1 MTTAMIVEMSRE
13 IALRIQF
20 AFVKVDELIFM
31 TIPHLG
37 MITNQKAQ
45 EATDDCQRIDC

>member
-1 MTTAMIVEMSRE
+1 MTTAMIVEISRE

-37 MITNQKAQ
+37 MITSRKGR
-45 EATDDCQRIDC
+45 EEIDEERY